1 MRCSS
6 SQKKWRFHRK
16 EDNLFDKVVMV
27 KEELDDIDIDTVLN
41 EPVDVN
47 SVTNAMDEIEISMT
61 FLAVT
66 FFRVG
71 CK

>member
-1 MRCSS
+1 
-6 SQKKWRFHRK
+6 
-16 EDNLFDKVVMV
+16 MV
-27 KEELDDIDIDTVLN
+27 KEEIDDIDIDTVLN

-47 SVTNAMDEIEISMT
+47 SVTNAMDEIEISMI